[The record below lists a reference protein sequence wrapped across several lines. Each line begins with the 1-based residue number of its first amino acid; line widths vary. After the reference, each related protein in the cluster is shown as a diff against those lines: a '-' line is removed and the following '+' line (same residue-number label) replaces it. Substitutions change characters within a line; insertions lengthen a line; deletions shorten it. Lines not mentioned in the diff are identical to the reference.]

1 MKINYII
8 SLIILV
14 LFTTFAQATVKS
26 IEPQM
31 MLKLLQNKQAP
42 LILDVRSEQ
51 EFIDGHIEGAVNISY
66 DLLIEKNEA
75 LTAYKKRDIIVYCR
89 SGRRAQIAY
98 KILQEQG
105 FKKLT
110 DLSGHLILW
119 NKLHYPLIKGK

>member
-14 LFTTFAQATVKS
+14 LFTIFAQAAVKS
-26 IEPQM
+26 IKPQEV
-31 MLKLLQNKQAP
+31 LKLLQNKQAP

-75 LTAYKKRDIIVYCR
+75 LTAYKERDIIVYCR
-89 SGRRAQIAY
+89 SGRRTQIAY

-105 FKKLT
+105 FTKLI
-110 DLSGHLILW
+110 DLNGHLILW
-119 NKLHYPLIKGK
+119 NKRNYPLIKGK